1 MMALFKRL
9 LFVVILL
16 ACTKAYAQKII
27 TLNSPDG
34 NIKFWLSADEN
45 GLFYRVAYKGVLMVD
60 KSRMSI
66 SFQEGGTFK
75 NSLLLSSAKE
85 EKITE
90 DYDLIT
96 GKTSRVHSESNR
108 ILVPVTEKSGPK
120 RKLNI
125 EVRLFNDGAAFRYV
139 MPAQAQLTKVNITN
153 EVDSFNLTQNPNMTA
168 LLRMNYTTS
177 HEGIYTKT
185 TLNNLKS
192 DTLMD
197 MPVLFEF
204 PKGLYMAITEANLR
218 DYAGMYLMKHNGVLE
233 SRLSPL
239 PKQPDVKVKATLP
252 HNSPWRVMMISDK
265 PGAFIESNILT
276 NLNEPCKLKDV
287 SWLKPGKTTFPW
299 WNGNAIP
306 DTNFAPGNNYE
317 TNMYYV
323 NFCAKNHIEYH
334 SVVEY
339 GLHEWYVNDG
349 AGFQPGPHADPSKAV
364 PGLDMQQLCDSAA
377 VRGVG
382 IRVWVHFYALYPKLD
397 ETFAQY
403 EKWGV
408 KGLMCD
414 FMDRDDQEMVN
425 MQEEILQKAAQH
437 HLHIQFHGAYKPT
450 GTARTYPN
458 EFNREGTLNY
468 ENDKWNT
475 LVGPDAD
482 INIPFT
488 RMLAGSTDYHLGGF
502 RAASLSQ
509 FKVHYTRPF
518 VLGTRCHMLAMYV
531 VLENTLGM
539 VCDNPEAYIG
549 QPGFEFVQ
557 QVPTTWDETHV
568 IDARPGEWLAIA
580 RRKGDDWYV
589 GAITN
594 HENRSIT
601 RVFDFLP
608 AGRYT
613 AEVYSDAPSSDTNL
627 NHLVKQV
634 RHINNTTAVKMVLAS
649 GGGQVMHLWPEK
661 K

>member
-1 MMALFKRL
+1 MMALVKRL
-9 LFVVILL
+9 LFVIILF
-16 ACTKAYAQKII
+16 AYADTFAAKTI
-27 TLNSPDG
+27 TLSSPDG
-34 NIKFWLSADEN
+34 SIKFWLSTDKD

-60 KSRMSI
+60 KSRLNL
-66 SFQEGGTFK
+66 SFKEGGVFNNNLYLT
-75 NSLLLSSAKE
+75 SAKA
-85 EKITE
+85 EKLVE

-96 GKTSRVHSESNR
+96 GKASKIHSESNR
-108 ILVPVTEKSGPK
+108 ILVPVTEQAGPK
-120 RKLNI
+120 RKLDI
-125 EVRLFNDGAAFRYV
+125 EIRLFNDGAAFRYV
-139 MPAQAQLTKVNITN
+139 MPEQAKLSNVNITD
-153 EVDSFNLTQNPNMTA
+153 EVDSFNLTQNPKMTA

-177 HEGIYTKT
+177 HEGIYTKA

-204 PKGLYMAITEANLR
+204 PKGQYMAITEANLR
-218 DYAGMYLMKHNGVLE
+218 DYAGMYLIKHNGVLE

-239 PKQPDVKVKATLP
+239 PNQPDIKVKATLP

-276 NLNEPCKLKDV
+276 NLSDPCKIKDV

-299 WNGNAIP
+299 WNGDVVP
-306 DTNFAPGNNYE
+306 DSINAPGNNYV

-323 NFCAKNHIEYH
+323 DFCAKYGIEYH

-349 AGFQPGPHADPSKAV
+349 PGFQPGPHADPSKAV

-377 VRGVG
+377 KRGVG

-403 EKWGV
+403 EKWGI

-425 MQEEILQKAAQH
+425 MQEEILRKAAQH

-468 ENDKWNT
+468 ENDKWNNVVT
-475 LVGPDAD
+475 PDAD

-488 RMLAGSTDYHLGGF
+488 RMLGGSTDYHLGGF
-502 RAASLSQ
+502 HAASPSQ
-509 FKVHYTRPF
+509 FKIHYTRPF
-518 VLGTRCHMLAMYV
+518 VQGTRCHMLAMYV
-531 VLENTLGM
+531 VLENNLGM
-539 VCDNPEAYIG
+539 VCDDPAAYIN
-549 QPGFEFVQ
+549 QPGFEFIQ
-557 QVPTTWDETHV
+557 QVPTTWDETKV
-568 IDARPGEWLAIA
+568 IDAKPGEWLAIA
-580 RRKGDDWYV
+580 RRKGTDWYI
-589 GAITN
+589 GAITDHN
-594 HENRSIT
+594 TRTIT
-601 RVFDFLP
+601 KTFDFLP
-608 AGRYT
+608 EGNYT
-613 AEVYSDAPSSDTNL
+613 ADIYSDAPASDTNI
-627 NHLVKQV
+627 NHLIKQV
-634 RHINNTTAVKMVLAS
+634 KNINRNTTMTMLLAS
-649 GGGQVMHLWPEK
+649 GGGQVMHLYKEK
-661 K
+661 N